1 MWPFRKYTTIEI
13 GNKKYRRPLAT
24 QKEIETVERE
34 VFEKC
39 NPFLGK
45 IKDMSE
51 SEFEDFLNDAMCYDT
66 ERGIMMGQ
74 IPHKVYKH
82 SIWFN
87 EFEAKLWEEINER
100 LDNISDDFFKIK

>member
-1 MWPFRKYTTIEI
+1 MWPFKKYTKIEI
-13 GNKKYRRPLAT
+13 GNKKYIRPLAT
-24 QKEIETVERE
+24 KKEIEKVEKE

-51 SEFEDFLNDAMCYDT
+51 SEFEEFLNDAMFYDT

-74 IPHKVYKH
+74 IPHKVYKQT
-82 SIWFN
+82 IWFD